1 MHSLANAASMVN
13 VGSSSGGGMTINMPC
28 PTHSGKNTLPHQH
41 QHHQHLHGHHHHRL
55 HSSSTNQS
63 SNDGNSHH
71 DTSNKGP
78 NANKMDEQQQQ
89 HQHQQ
94 HEKYATL
101 KKDDSQSSRSYSD
114 VRKSAPDV
122 VIISGCTSSH

>member
-1 MHSLANAASMVN
+1 MNAAN
-13 VGSSSGGGMTINMPC
+13 SGGAINVAC

-41 QHHQHLHGHHHHRL
+41 QHHQHLHSHSHHHRL

-63 SNDGNSHH
+63 SNDDKG
-71 DTSNKGP
+71 SNTNNNG
-78 NANKMDEQQQQ
+78 KMDESDDNNKI
-89 HQHQQ
+89 
-94 HEKYATL
+94 KYSTL
-101 KKDDSQSSRSYSD
+101 KRDDTQSSRSFSD